1 MQLVQ
6 VALRSTDLVRSAA
19 WWTTVLQTEPR
30 ATFDPPGLLFYDLA
44 GVRLLLDH
52 GGPVATV
59 YGRVADLRA
68 ELGRGGGGGV
78 PAVAEP
84 QVIFHHTDDTLGP
97 AGHDELMAFVA
108 DPDGNVLR
116 LVEWVAAD

>member
-19 WWTTVLQTEPR
+19 WWTTVLQVKPPCP
-30 ATFDPPGLLFYDLA
+30 ATRLA

-68 ELGRGGGGGV
+68 ELARLAAAGV

-84 QVIFHHTDDTLGP
+84 HVIFHHTDDTLGP

-108 DPDGNVLR
+108 DPDGNVLG